1 METLE
6 NQKDTIRETQL
17 DKSLK
22 LMIKTSF
29 IVFIGLILSKI
40 IIYTYRVIIAR
51 YFGPEVYGLF
61 SLSDVIVHFFL
72 AFASFGLSIGLLR
85 FIPIL
90 RAKNKIS
97 EIRYLFK
104 KTLKFYLISGI
115 IASIVLIALS
125 NFISI
130 QVFHNPNLSIFLKI
144 MGAGILA
151 VMLSSIFL
159 MIINGFEKIG
169 WYTFIFNI
177 FQSLARVGVLII
189 LIFIGLNSGANAVA
203 WSFVT
208 GSVLTLLVAYLV
220 CKYKINQ
227 IFGSYKK
234 KDYSKISKEFF
245 QYSWPLL
252 FFGIISLIFYRIDTL
267 SLGYYKSA
275 IEVGFYNAAVPI
287 AMLVGFIPVLF
298 MQLFFPLIN
307 RKYSAKNY
315 ELIKQLSKQV
325 NKWIFMAIL
334 PIFILI
340 FFFSGTALNLL
351 FGNQY
356 IIAKSALRFLLIG
369 SFISALFIISNNL
382 ILMLG
387 KSKLIMFNIF
397 IAAIINLI
405 LNSILVPMPVLFS
418 LNNSNGLIGASLAT
432 LLSIIF
438 LNILLIIQTKKYLS
452 FVPLK
457 RKMITIT
464 LISIIPTFVLFYLIE
479 KVTINIFSIL
489 VLTSL
494 FILLYV
500 FLIIISHSLDKNDL
514 MIIRAVIRK
523 LFTFKQ
529 APN

>member
-1 METLE
+1 MEIPLKNKE
-6 NQKDTIRETQL
+6 NIVKKDQL

-22 LMIKTSF
+22 LILKSSF
-29 IVFIGLILSKI
+29 VVFIGLILSKI
-40 IIYTYRVIIAR
+40 LIYTYRVIIAR

-61 SLSDVIVHFFL
+61 SLSEVTVQLFL
-72 AFASFGLSIGLLR
+72 SLASFGLSVGLLR
-85 FIPIL
+85 FIPRL
-90 RAKNKIS
+90 RAKNKIN

-130 QVFHNPNLSIFLKI
+130 QIFHNPSLSIFLKI

-151 VMLSSIFL
+151 VMFSSIFL

-169 WYTFIFNI
+169 WYIFIFNI
-177 FQSLARVGVLII
+177 FQSLARVGSLVI
-189 LIFIGLNSGANAVA
+189 LIFIFFYSGVSAVA

-208 GSVLTLLVAYLV
+208 GSILTLLVAYLV
-220 CKYKINQ
+220 CKYKTPK
-227 IFGSYKK
+227 IFDPYKK
-234 KDYSKISKEFF
+234 KDYSKITKEFF
-245 QYSWPLL
+245 QYSWPIF
-252 FFGIISLIFYRIDTL
+252 FFGIISIIFYRIDTI

-275 IEVGFYNAAVPI
+275 VEVGFYNAAVPI
-287 AMLVGFIPVLF
+287 AMLVGFVPTLF

-307 RKYSAKNY
+307 RKYSTKNY

-325 NKWIFMAIL
+325 NKWIFMVIL

-356 IIAKSALRFLLIG
+356 IIAKTALRFLLVG
-369 SFISALFIISNNL
+369 AFISALFAISYDL

-387 KSKLIMFNIF
+387 KSKLIMFNIS
-397 IAAIINLI
+397 IAAIINWV
-405 LNSILVPMPVLFS
+405 LNSILVPIPVLFS

-432 LLSIIF
+432 LLSITF
-438 LNILLIIQTKKYLS
+438 LNILLIIETKKYLS
-452 FVPLK
+452 FIPLR
-457 RKMITIT
+457 RKMITII
-464 LISIIPTFVLFYLIE
+464 LVSIIPTFILFYLIE

-489 VLTSL
+489 ILTSL
-494 FILLYV
+494 FILLYMFFIV
-500 FLIIISHSLDKNDL
+500 ISHSLDKNDL
-514 MIIRAVIRK
+514 MIIKAIVKK
-523 LFTFKQ
+523 LFNLKK
-529 APN
+529 